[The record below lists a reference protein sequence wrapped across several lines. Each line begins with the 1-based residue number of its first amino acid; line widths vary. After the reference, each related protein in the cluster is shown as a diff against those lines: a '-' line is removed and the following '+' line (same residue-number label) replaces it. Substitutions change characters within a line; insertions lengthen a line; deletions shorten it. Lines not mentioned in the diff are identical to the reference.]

1 MTRYGRIYIIKNTV
15 NDKVHVGQTK
25 VSLKLRFQNHLS
37 AARNGKDYIIGKA
50 IRKYGEDKFYIEL
63 LEECTVEELNEREK
77 YWIAF
82 FNSTDNRSGYNI
94 STGGNVIRTTKELD
108 KDMVIQ
114 LFNSGI
120 PAFKIAKILHT
131 GVSNVTNLLR
141 SLNIRYGVDLQKVD
155 AVEEAMIIDLYLDG
169 YSTVEIGNKFN
180 RNKSTIRRVLLR
192 NNINLRTFKET
203 KNLGR
208 NLPTLQ
214 RYNAPRESCM
224 QSGDLHEYIVR
235 TSQ

>member
-1 MTRYGRIYIIKNTV
+1 MTRYSRIYIIKNTV
-15 NDKVHVGQTK
+15 NDKVYVGQTK

-82 FNSTDNRSGYNI
+82 FNSMDNRSGYNI

-108 KDMVIQ
+108 KDMVIK

-131 GVSNVTNLLR
+131 GVPNVTNLLK

-208 NLPTLQ
+208 NLPTL
-214 RYNAPRESCM
+214 
-224 QSGDLHEYIVR
+224 
-235 TSQ
+235 

>member
-15 NDKVHVGQTK
+15 NDKVYVSQTK

-108 KDMVIQ
+108 KDMVIK

-180 RNKSTIRRVLLR
+180 RNKSTIRRILLR

-208 NLPTLQ
+208 NLPTL
-214 RYNAPRESCM
+214 
-224 QSGDLHEYIVR
+224 
-235 TSQ
+235 

>member
-15 NDKVHVGQTK
+15 NDKVYVGQTK

-108 KDMVIQ
+108 KDMVIK

-208 NLPTLQ
+208 NLPTL
-214 RYNAPRESCM
+214 
-224 QSGDLHEYIVR
+224 
-235 TSQ
+235 

>member
-1 MTRYGRIYIIKNTV
+1 MTGYGRIYIIKNTV
-15 NDKVHVGQTK
+15 NDKVYVGQTK
-25 VSLKLRFQNHLS
+25 VSLKLRNHLS
-37 AARNGKDYIIGKA
+37 AVRNGKDYIIGKA

-108 KDMVIQ
+108 KDIVIE

-131 GVSNVTNLLR
+131 GVPNVTNLLK

-169 YSTVEIGNKFN
+169 YSTVETGNKFN
-180 RNKSTIRRVLLR
+180 RNKSTIRRILLR

-208 NLPTLQ
+208 NLPTL
-214 RYNAPRESCM
+214 
-224 QSGDLHEYIVR
+224 
-235 TSQ
+235 

>member
-15 NDKVHVGQTK
+15 NDKVYVGQTK

-82 FNSTDNRSGYNI
+82 FNSTDNRFGYNI
-94 STGGNVIRTTKELD
+94 SIGGNVIRTTKELD
-108 KDMVIQ
+108 KDMVIK

-131 GVSNVTNLLR
+131 GVPNVINLLK

-208 NLPTLQ
+208 NLPTL
-214 RYNAPRESCM
+214 
-224 QSGDLHEYIVR
+224 
-235 TSQ
+235 

>member
-1 MTRYGRIYIIKNTV
+1 M
-15 NDKVHVGQTK
+15 GQTK

-82 FNSTDNRSGYNI
+82 FNSTDNRFGYNI
-94 STGGNVIRTTKELD
+94 SIGGNVIRTTKELD
-108 KDMVIQ
+108 KDMVIK

-131 GVSNVTNLLR
+131 GVPNVTNLLK

-208 NLPTLQ
+208 NLPTL
-214 RYNAPRESCM
+214 
-224 QSGDLHEYIVR
+224 
-235 TSQ
+235 

>member
-15 NDKVHVGQTK
+15 NDEVYVGQTK

-108 KDMVIQ
+108 KDIVIE

-120 PAFKIAKILHT
+120 PAFKIVKILHT
-131 GVSNVTNLLR
+131 GVPNVTNLLK

-155 AVEEAMIIDLYLDG
+155 AVEEAIDLYLDG
-169 YSTVEIGNKFN
+169 YSTVETGNKFN
-180 RNKSTIRRVLLR
+180 RNKSTIRRILLR

-208 NLPTLQ
+208 NLPTL
-214 RYNAPRESCM
+214 
-224 QSGDLHEYIVR
+224 
-235 TSQ
+235 

>member
-1 MTRYGRIYIIKNTV
+1 
-15 NDKVHVGQTK
+15 
-25 VSLKLRFQNHLS
+25 
-37 AARNGKDYIIGKA
+37 
-50 IRKYGEDKFYIEL
+50 
-63 LEECTVEELNEREK
+63 
-77 YWIAF
+77 
-82 FNSTDNRSGYNI
+82 
-94 STGGNVIRTTKELD
+94 
-108 KDMVIQ
+108 MVIK

-131 GVSNVTNLLR
+131 GVPNVTNLLK

-208 NLPTLQ
+208 NLPTL
-214 RYNAPRESCM
+214 
-224 QSGDLHEYIVR
+224 
-235 TSQ
+235 